1 LPDKE
6 FMCLGIPMKILK
18 IEGDRAIV
26 SAASVERRI
35 AINFL
40 TNPKIGD
47 YVIVH
52 AGFAIEKINPEKA
65 EETLQMLKD
74 VL

>member
-1 LPDKE
+1 
-6 FMCLGIPMKILK
+6 MCLAIPMKILK
-18 IEGDRAIV
+18 IEGDRAVV
-26 SAASVERRI
+26 SAGSIQRRI

-52 AGFAIEKINPEKA
+52 AGFAIEKLNQEKA
-65 EETLQMLKD
+65 EETLRMLSE
-74 VL
+74 L

>member
-1 LPDKE
+1 
-6 FMCLGIPMKILK
+6 MCLAIPMKILK

-26 SAASVERRI
+26 SAGSIQRRI

-52 AGFAIEKINPEKA
+52 AGFAIEKLNQEKA
-65 EETLQMLKD
+65 EETLRMLSE
-74 VL
+74 L

>member
-1 LPDKE
+1 
-6 FMCLGIPMKILK
+6 MCLGIPMKILK
-18 IEGDRAIV
+18 IEGNKAQVGAGGI
-26 SAASVERRI
+26 SRRI

-52 AGFAIEKINPEKA
+52 AGFAIEKVNPKEA
-65 EETLQMLKD
+65 EETLRMLEEIQ
-74 VL
+74 